1 MPGATSVVRSI
12 ARVPAPP
19 TPARQW
25 AGRLLDILFPPRCG
39 GCQRVGSFWCPG
51 CAAAVQALP
60 LPICRRCG
68 LPIARGTLCHGCR
81 ASLNYPVIIRS
92 VGLYAAPLSSA
103 IQQLKYDGV
112 MAIAEPLGQLLAGY
126 WQPQGLAMDLVVP
139 VPLHGRRLRER
150 GFNQARLLAVAF
162 CCRAG
167 LPLVQEGMLRRDRDT
182 PQQVKL
188 GPEERRHN
196 MTGAFAWHGPPL
208 PGVRALLIDDVAT
221 TGATLA
227 ACAQALREAG
237 ARRIW
242 ALTVA
247 RAIS

>member
-1 MPGATSVVRSI
+1 MSYA
-12 ARVPAPP
+12 
-19 TPARQW
+19 
-25 AGRLLDILFPPRCG
+25 
-39 GCQRVGSFWCPG
+39 
-51 CAAAVQALP
+51 
-60 LPICRRCG
+60 
-68 LPIARGTLCHGCR
+68 
-81 ASLNYPVIIRS
+81 VIIRS
-92 VGLYAAPLSSA
+92 AGLYAAPLSSA

-112 MAIAEPLGQLLAGY
+112 MAIAGPLGRLLADY
-126 WQPQGLAMDLVVP
+126 WQPLGLAVDLVVP
-139 VPLHGRRLRER
+139 VPLHRRRLQER

-167 LPLVQEGMLRRDRDT
+167 LALVQEGMLRRDRDT

-188 GPEERRHN
+188 GLEERRHN
-196 MTGAFAWHGPPL
+196 VTGAFAWHGPPL
-208 PGVRALLIDDVAT
+208 QGARVLLVDDVAT

-237 ARRIW
+237 ARRVW